1 MELIPLDKKMD
12 AFIVPWLGKTMKLVD
27 VLVNLVF
34 QQHNIELKKNQ
45 VIILRLI
52 SNGMYAQ
59 SDLSIVTERDKSS
72 LSRLL
77 KGMISKGLVKRQK
90 DEIDAR
96 QFQVYLTKK
105 GEETLEQALPILVE
119 AFDKIQD
126 RVSQE
131 DLETVKR
138 VMGQFQN
145 NISKEL
151 TLFDNK

>member
-1 MELIPLDKKMD
+1 MD

-34 QQHNIELKKNQ
+34 QQHNMELKKNQ

-52 SNGMYAQ
+52 SNGMHAQ

-138 VMGQFQN
+138 VMGHFQN

>member
-1 MELIPLDKKMD
+1 MD

-34 QQHNIELKKNQ
+34 QQHNMELKKNQ

-52 SNGMYAQ
+52 SNGMHAQ

>member
-138 VMGQFQN
+138 VMGHFQN

>member
-1 MELIPLDKKMD
+1 MDLIPLDKTME
-12 AFIVPWLGKTMKLVD
+12 ASVVPWLGKTMKLVD
-27 VLVNLVF
+27 VMVNLVF
-34 QQHNIELKKNQ
+34 QQHNMELKKNQ

-52 SNGMYAQ
+52 SHGMHAQ

-77 KGMISKGLVKRQK
+77 KGMMSKGLIRRQK

-96 QFQVYLTKK
+96 QFQIYLTKK

-126 RVSQE
+126 KIPQE

-138 VMGQFQN
+138 VMAQLQN

-151 TLFDNK
+151 TLFDNI

>member
-52 SNGMYAQ
+52 SNGMHAQ

-138 VMGQFQN
+138 VMGHFQN

>member
-34 QQHNIELKKNQ
+34 RQHNMELKKNQ

-52 SNGMYAQ
+52 SNGMHAQ

-138 VMGQFQN
+138 VMGHFQN

>member
-34 QQHNIELKKNQ
+34 QQHNMELKKNQ

-52 SNGMYAQ
+52 SNGMHAQ

-138 VMGQFQN
+138 VMGHFQN

>member
-12 AFIVPWLGKTMKLVD
+12 ASIVPWLGKTMKLVD

-34 QQHNIELKKNQ
+34 QQHNMELKKNQ

-52 SNGMYAQ
+52 SNGMHAQ

-77 KGMISKGLVKRQK
+77 KGMITKGLVKRLK

-105 GEETLEQALPILVE
+105 GEEALGQALPILVE

>member
-34 QQHNIELKKNQ
+34 QQHNMELKKNQ

-52 SNGMYAQ
+52 SNGMHAQ

-105 GEETLEQALPILVE
+105 GEEALGQALPILVE

>member
-1 MELIPLDKKMD
+1 MELIPLD
-12 AFIVPWLGKTMKLVD
+12 AFIVPWLGKAMKLVD

-34 QQHNIELKKNQ
+34 QQHNMELKKNQ

-52 SNGMYAQ
+52 SNGMHAQ

-138 VMGQFQN
+138 VMGHFQN

>member
-1 MELIPLDKKMD
+1 MELIPLDNKMD

-34 QQHNIELKKNQ
+34 RQHNMELKKNQ

-52 SNGMYAQ
+52 SNGMHAQ

-138 VMGQFQN
+138 VMGHFQN

>member
-34 QQHNIELKKNQ
+34 QQHNMELKKNQ

-52 SNGMYAQ
+52 SNGMHAQ

-105 GEETLEQALPILVE
+105 GEETLEQALPILIE

>member
-34 QQHNIELKKNQ
+34 QQHNMELKKNQ

-52 SNGMYAQ
+52 SNGMHAQ

-105 GEETLEQALPILVE
+105 GEE
-119 AFDKIQD
+119 D
-126 RVSQE
+126 RKSV
-131 DLETVKR
+131 V
-138 VMGQFQN
+138 
-145 NISKEL
+145 
-151 TLFDNK
+151 

>member
-34 QQHNIELKKNQ
+34 QQHNMELKKNQ

-52 SNGMYAQ
+52 SNGMRAQ

-138 VMGQFQN
+138 VMGHFQN